1 MTPCS
6 SGAKG
11 SIRMRIAQLTTDHL
25 RIPLGKPARVSLTDP
40 KPSGPDAVELILVK
54 LETDSGHIGLGFTYV
69 LGPGAA
75 ALRALVST
83 ELSPLV
89 VGEDPRDTDRLLAR
103 AESRFRATGFTGL
116 AARAY
121 CAIDIALWDT
131 KAKAAG
137 VTLANLLGSAK
148 PTATF
153 VISDAA
159 TAGRDASEAL
169 KVAKP
174 FLKQGASGVRIE
186 IGAGD
191 VQADAER
198 VRAIQDGLGEDAWVA
213 VTAEGRFDLSTALA
227 LTHFFEDVGVDVFED
242 PIPAT
247 DSVGYEKL
255 ARLAEVPI
263 AVGSTFDT
271 RDAFFKVIRDGII
284 RTVRPDVC
292 RLGGIT
298 PVLKVATV
306 AEAFHVAVAP
316 VRMPEV
322 GVHLACG
329 LASIPH
335 VDSVSWLRDVFTGG
349 PGIENGKMAPSGQ
362 PGLGLTLNEEVA
374 ARYRVV

>member
-1 MTPCS
+1 MKIT
-6 SGAKG
+6 
-11 SIRMRIAQLTTDHL
+11 RLTTDHL
-25 RIPLGKPARVSLTDP
+25 RVLVSKPTRISLNEP
-40 KPSGPDAVELILVK
+40 KPTAPDAVEVVLVH
-54 LETDSGHIGLGFTYV
+54 LETDSGVHGLGFTYT

-75 ALRALVST
+75 AIRSLINT
-83 ELSPLV
+83 ELSQV
-89 VGEDPRDTDRLLAR
+89 VSGEDARDTDRLFAW
-103 AESRFRATGFTGL
+103 AETKFRATGFAGL

-121 CAIDIALWDT
+121 CAIDIALWDA
-131 KAKAAG
+131 KAKAAN
-137 VTLANLLGSAK
+137 VPLAKLLGNAK
-148 PTATF
+148 PAAAF
-153 VISDAA
+153 VVSDAA
-159 TAGRDASEAL
+159 ISGRDAGEAL
-169 KVAKP
+169 KTAKP
-174 FLKQGASGVRIE
+174 FLKQGAVGVRVE
-186 IGAGD
+186 IGGGND

-198 VRAIQDGLGEDAWVA
+198 VREIQDGLGEDAWVA

-242 PIPAT
+242 PIPAA

-298 PVLKVATV
+298 PLLKVAAV
-306 AEAFHVAVAP
+306 AEAYQIAVSP

-329 LASIPH
+329 LPSVPH

-349 PGIENGKMAPSGQ
+349 PGIEGGKMAPSGQ
-362 PGLGLTLNEEVA
+362 PGLGLNVNEECA
-374 ARYRVV
+374 AKYRIG